1 MLEYEISNHNKLLG
15 KVVVYKNNIKD
26 NLINSILRTDNNFK
40 IIKLDDNSKQKYII
54 SINVNSNDE
63 LYDEVSKYYSG
74 DIYLE
79 IENIKKYNKI
89 KNIKKNTKLDII
101 VDMNKLYLFSKSLK
115 DINLDSLIDSK
126 LYFIDNVINVNNIN
140 DISDKYNFI
149 KSSYL
154 DKKNGST
161 YEFLLEEEKVHILNE
176 YINKLDEVINYIEN
190 NTNYKYGRDFVVPIR
205 VD

>member
-54 SINVNSNDE
+54 SINVDSNDE

-154 DKKNGST
+154 DKKNSST

>member
-1 MLEYEISNHNKLLG
+1 MLEYEISNDNKLLG

-40 IIKLDDNSKQKYII
+40 IIKLNDNSKQKYVI

-63 LYDEVSKYYSG
+63 LYDEVSKYYGG

-126 LYFIDNVINVNNIN
+126 LYFVDNVIKVNNIN

-154 DKKNGST
+154 DKKNSST

>member
-54 SINVNSNDE
+54 SINVNNNDE

>member
-54 SINVNSNDE
+54 SINVDSNDE

-126 LYFIDNVINVNNIN
+126 VYFVDNVINVNNIN

-154 DKKNGST
+154 DKKNSST

>member
-1 MLEYEISNHNKLLG
+1 MLEYEISNDNKLLG

-40 IIKLDDNSKQKYII
+40 IIKLDDNSKQKYVI

-115 DINLDSLIDSK
+115 DINLDSLMDSK
-126 LYFIDNVINVNNIN
+126 LYFVDNVIKVNNIN

-154 DKKNGST
+154 DKKNSST

-176 YINKLDEVINYIEN
+176 YINKLDEVIYYIEN